1 MNNFNF
7 PSFSFLGSTSASASS
22 SSSSSSSAAST
33 SSASS
38 SSVPRLSDS
47 DISNLLLQCR
57 EEIEEGN
64 VGDALSMILAVLRQ
78 DHGEQEIMNI
88 LDEAKREA
96 EKVF

>member
-7 PSFSFLGSTSASASS
+7 PSFSFLGSTSETA

-38 SSVPRLSDS
+38 SSVPRLSHS